1 MRVFD
6 SLFTSTTLSFANSGV
21 DSTAVS
27 SPIRKTARTVLAIVA
42 GLFSLPSLIFGS
54 YLVRC
59 SFRIHTSD
67 VYYVQYPYLAAAS
80 VFIGLG
86 LLSAACAAYGIRRRT
101 FYGMIF
107 VLPFAWG
114 FATLVSIPD
123 ATPHA
128 QRSMM
133 DDANYLSH
141 IHSFFEVW
149 YESHQSFPKNE
160 GEFRDAIKQGPAA
173 WQFRVTAP
181 SDESDYAKNGERL
194 SYKVIVI
201 TEATGPKLDGLSERP
216 GVIYYC
222 VSPDY
227 QQFWATMTGLAE
239 DVSPT
244 ATIKRVGDRSYD
256 EPWLVKGSGK
266 AITAHTTHD
275 R

>member
-1 MRVFD
+1 VN
-6 SLFTSTTLSFANSGV
+6 SLACKSFGAVLGV
-21 DSTAVS
+21 
-27 SPIRKTARTVLAIVA
+27 IA
-42 GLFSLPSLIFGS
+42 GLFSVPSLLFGF

-80 VFIGLG
+80 VLIGLG
-86 LLSAACAAYGIRRRT
+86 LLSVCCAVYGIRRRS
-101 FYGMIF
+101 FYGMTF
-107 VLPFAWG
+107 VIPLAWG

-133 DDANYLSH
+133 DDTNYLSD

-149 YESHQSFPKNE
+149 YKSHYSFPKDE
-160 GEFRDAIKQGPAA
+160 SEFREAIAQGPAA
-173 WQFRVTAP
+173 WQFRVTPPP
-181 SDESDYAKNGERL
+181 SESDYAKSGERL
-194 SYKVIVI
+194 PYKVVVI
-201 TEATGPKLDGLSERP
+201 TGATGPKLDGLSERP

-244 ATIKRVGDRSYD
+244 ATLKRVGDRSYD
-256 EPWLVKGSGK
+256 APWLVSGSGK
-266 AITAHTTHD
+266 AITAHNPD